1 MEQPRRKTAVAMIVI
16 SVLVGITSLTTVMSR
31 PRFSGYATVDVL
43 ELVASGMC
51 FGIALVAIVRT
62 VRGFREM

>member
-16 SVLVGITSLTTVMSR
+16 SLIVGITGLTTVTGR

-51 FGIALVAIVRT
+51 FGIALVGVVRT
-62 VRGFREM
+62 LRKMDSA

>member
-16 SVLVGITSLTTVMSR
+16 SLVVGITSLTTVTSR

-43 ELVASGMC
+43 ELLASGLC

-62 VRGFREM
+62 VRGMGSA

>member
-16 SVLVGITSLTTVMSR
+16 SIVVGITSLTTVISR
-31 PRFSGYATVDVL
+31 PRFSGYAAVDVI

-51 FGIALVAIVRT
+51 FGVALVAIVRS
-62 VRGFREM
+62 VRGMGSA

>member
-16 SVLVGITSLTTVMSR
+16 SLVVGITSLTTVTSR

-51 FGIALVAIVRT
+51 FGIALVGVVRT
-62 VRGFREM
+62 LRKMDSA